1 MLNIFH
7 DIPLCVPLGTNSRFA
22 VVGSKLDASWNIMK
36 NIQQV
41 CGSVIVFHCQSCRGN
56 MAMHQLLTY
65 SVPCD
70 YTMYYIAIMQG
81 KYGNGS
87 TINL

>member
-7 DIPLCVPLGTNSRFA
+7 DIPLCVLLGTNSRFA

-41 CGSVIVFHCQSCRGN
+41 CGPVIKPVWRDSV
-56 MAMHQLLTY
+56 HQIPRDVGSY
-65 SVPCD
+65 SQNIPRDLVNSIPP
-70 YTMYYIAIMQG
+70 
-81 KYGNGS
+81 NRF
-87 TINL
+87 

>member
-41 CGSVIVFHCQSCRGN
+41 CGSVILNHMSDLADGYHE
-56 MAMHQLLTY
+56 AE
-65 SVPCD
+65 
-70 YTMYYIAIMQG
+70 G
-81 KYGNGS
+81 
-87 TINL
+87 